1 MKKTIGIGKTVVI
14 GIFFVCILLF
24 GLTLKTKPMTA
35 YAASGLSYQVTKGEC
50 YITGRGTE
58 TGGTLVIPA
67 TINGYKV
74 KGIKDMAFYNG
85 TFTSVTI
92 ENGVEE
98 IGNSAFGNC
107 SKLAK
112 ITLPDSIKSVGN
124 DAFYNTA
131 YVKNKSN
138 WENNE
143 AVYIGKYLIDT
154 NSAETE
160 ENFEIKDG
168 TTLIAEYAMFFSYNL
183 KNLVV
188 PESLKIIGDSAFGDC
203 NSLDKVY
210 YKGTKSW
217 YIETGENNED
227 FESAKKYYYSETQPN
242 KSGRYWHYVSGQITE
257 WPAHTHSYTSIITKI
272 ATCTEEGEKTYTC
285 VCGNS
290 YTEQIPSLGHNFSI
304 FVSSTSSSCTEAGET
319 VYKCSRCNQ
328 TRMTIGTALGH
339 NYISTVH
346 AATCTE
352 KGYTEHICSRCKDSY
367 KDKETAPLGHAYQ
380 KEVVEATCTEN
391 GYTIYKCTR
400 CEDSYESDF
409 VEAFGHEFKERETQ
423 VTCTEAGG
431 IYHICTICGY
441 EYQSDI
447 IFPSGHSYESEVIR
461 TATCT
466 EDGERH
472 YHCTKCGNEYTKV
485 ISAFGHTYEIIDEKK
500 DAEKTL
506 RTYICTTCGESYIE
520 NVGNQY
526 EKVTSYIEYLFNLYS
541 PYMIWV
547 FLGTSGVWSVA
558 MGVAMIIARKNEEK
572 EKAKRM
578 LVNYGI
584 GLIVIFSI
592 LIACPYLVRGIAALI
607 T

>member
-1 MKKTIGIGKTVVI
+1 MRKTIGIGKTVVM

-257 WPAHTHSYTSIITKI
+257 WPAHTHSYNSIITKI
-272 ATCTEEGEKTYTC
+272 ATCTEEGERTYTC
-285 VCGNS
+285 SCGNE
-290 YTEQIPSLGHNFSI
+290 YTEPIEKLGHDFSV
-304 FVSSTSSSCTEAGET
+304 FVSSTGSSCTEGGET
-319 VYKCSRCNQ
+319 VYKCIRCNQ
-328 TRMTIGTALGH
+328 TRTTIGTALGH

-352 KGYTEHICSRCKDSY
+352 KGYTEHICSRC
-367 KDKETAPLGHAYQ
+367 
-380 KEVVEATCTEN
+380 
-391 GYTIYKCTR
+391 
-400 CEDSYESDF
+400 ES
-409 VEAFGHEFKERETQ
+409 T
-423 VTCTEAGG
+423 
-431 IYHICTICGY
+431 
-441 EYQSDI
+441 
-447 IFPSGHSYESEVIR
+447 
-461 TATCT
+461 
-466 EDGERH
+466 
-472 YHCTKCGNEYTKV
+472 
-485 ISAFGHTYEIIDEKK
+485 
-500 DAEKTL
+500 
-506 RTYICTTCGESYIE
+506 
-520 NVGNQY
+520 
-526 EKVTSYIEYLFNLYS
+526 
-541 PYMIWV
+541 
-547 FLGTSGVWSVA
+547 
-558 MGVAMIIARKNEEK
+558 
-572 EKAKRM
+572 
-578 LVNYGI
+578 
-584 GLIVIFSI
+584 
-592 LIACPYLVRGIAALI
+592 
-607 T
+607 

>member
-472 YHCTKCGNEYTKV
+472 YH
-485 ISAFGHTYEIIDEKK
+485 
-500 DAEKTL
+500 
-506 RTYICTTCGESYIE
+506 
-520 NVGNQY
+520 
-526 EKVTSYIEYLFNLYS
+526 
-541 PYMIWV
+541 
-547 FLGTSGVWSVA
+547 
-558 MGVAMIIARKNEEK
+558 
-572 EKAKRM
+572 
-578 LVNYGI
+578 
-584 GLIVIFSI
+584 
-592 LIACPYLVRGIAALI
+592 
-607 T
+607 

>member
-1 MKKTIGIGKTVVI
+1 MRKTIKIGKTVVM
-14 GIFFVCILLF
+14 GIFFVCIFLF

-188 PESLKIIGDSAFGDC
+188 PESLKIIGDSAINSERDFRKTQQKTQNNIE
-203 NSLDKVY
+203 NSL
-210 YKGTKSW
+210 
-217 YIETGENNED
+217 
-227 FESAKKYYYSETQPN
+227 QM
-242 KSGRYWHYVSGQITE
+242 
-257 WPAHTHSYTSIITKI
+257 I
-272 ATCTEEGEKTYTC
+272 A
-285 VCGNS
+285 
-290 YTEQIPSLGHNFSI
+290 
-304 FVSSTSSSCTEAGET
+304 
-319 VYKCSRCNQ
+319 
-328 TRMTIGTALGH
+328 
-339 NYISTVH
+339 
-346 AATCTE
+346 
-352 KGYTEHICSRCKDSY
+352 
-367 KDKETAPLGHAYQ
+367 
-380 KEVVEATCTEN
+380 
-391 GYTIYKCTR
+391 
-400 CEDSYESDF
+400 
-409 VEAFGHEFKERETQ
+409 
-423 VTCTEAGG
+423 
-431 IYHICTICGY
+431 
-441 EYQSDI
+441 
-447 IFPSGHSYESEVIR
+447 
-461 TATCT
+461 
-466 EDGERH
+466 
-472 YHCTKCGNEYTKV
+472 
-485 ISAFGHTYEIIDEKK
+485 
-500 DAEKTL
+500 
-506 RTYICTTCGESYIE
+506 
-520 NVGNQY
+520 
-526 EKVTSYIEYLFNLYS
+526 
-541 PYMIWV
+541 
-547 FLGTSGVWSVA
+547 
-558 MGVAMIIARKNEEK
+558 
-572 EKAKRM
+572 
-578 LVNYGI
+578 
-584 GLIVIFSI
+584 
-592 LIACPYLVRGIAALI
+592 
-607 T
+607 